1 MPEQILDCT
10 VPLQHAIP
18 FDSHI
23 DIIVRK
29 LQKLLGLAVTLHI
42 ACAYL
47 LRIYIV

>member
-23 DIIVRK
+23 NIIVR
-29 LQKLLGLAVTLHI
+29 KLLGLAVNLHI
-42 ACAYL
+42 ACADL
-47 LRIYIV
+47 LSVYIV

>member
-29 LQKLLGLAVTLHI
+29 LLGLAVTLHI